1 MTSIGRQPVTI
12 GIDVGTTA
20 TKAVAVDEDG
30 TIVARSRRPHELRS
44 RAPGLLE
51 VDAALAWRLGASQA
65 WRDVRDSGD
74 PSAACVAAMLPSLTA
89 VDDRGVPFGPG
100 LLYGDARGEAVAGLP
115 PVGNEEW
122 LGFLRHLA
130 GLYPRAAGFWPA
142 QTVANHALG
151 GVAAL
156 DTATAMAAVP
166 LLGSAG
172 WEEALCSEI
181 GVRPEQLPRLV
192 AGWEPAGDVDG
203 VPLGAGIPDGLAELA
218 VAGAAGAG
226 DVIVTLGSTLLC
238 WIVLDGWQEVEG
250 LWTIPHVVPDRCL
263 VGGPSN
269 AGGLFWDRV
278 RAMLGEPPAGE
289 DFAASGA
296 GLDPGDLPLWL
307 PSIHPERTPVAG
319 GAPTASLLGLE
330 ATHRRAHLYRAA
342 LETAGFVVRR
352 HLDVAGVAPKRI
364 VATGGG
370 TRVGPWMQ
378 CLADCTG
385 LAVHVGAVPE
395 SAALGAAFA
404 ARLVAGLEADLAGG
418 ARWAATARIV
428 EPDSRWVGPAEDR
441 YRRFESLMAKAGTLS
456 CIVSRA

>member
-1 MTSIGRQPVTI
+1 MSGVPVTI

-20 TKAVAVDEDG
+20 TKALAVDEDG
-30 TIVARSRRPHELRS
+30 TIMARTRRPHELR
-44 RAPGLLE
+44 APVPGLLE
-51 VDAALAWRLGASQA
+51 VDAAAAWRLGPLQA
-65 WRDVRDSGD
+65 WRDVGDCGD
-74 PSAACVAAMLPSLTA
+74 PQAACVAAMLPSLTA

-100 LLYGDARGEAVAGLP
+100 LLYGDARGGAIAGLP

-130 GLYPRAAGFWPA
+130 GLCPGAAGFWPA
-142 QTVANHALG
+142 QTVANHALA

-166 LLGSAG
+166 LLASAG
-172 WEEALCSEI
+172 WEEALCNEI

-218 VAGAAGAG
+218 TAGAADAG

-238 WIVLDGWQEVEG
+238 WIVLDGWQEVDG

-278 RAMLGEPPAGE
+278 RAVLGDPPAGE
-289 DFAASGA
+289 GFDALLAD
-296 GLDPGDLPLWL
+296 LDPGDLPLWL

-319 GAPTASLLGLE
+319 GARTASLLGLE

-352 HLDVAGVAPKRI
+352 HLDVAGVAPRRI

-370 TRVGPWMQ
+370 TVVRPLTQ
-378 CLADCTG
+378 ALADCTG
-385 LAVHVGAVPE
+385 RPVHVGAVPE

-404 ARLVAGLEADLAGG
+404 ARLVAGLETDLAGG
-418 ARWAATARIV
+418 ARWAATARTV
-428 EPDSRWVGPAEDR
+428 EPDSRWVAPAEAR
-441 YRRFESLMAKAGTLS
+441 YQRFVTL
-456 CIVSRA
+456 AEQA